1 MSLITSEAIAAS
13 SHKSAKKQ
21 AGKVKVVHVD
31 IDGKNFSGTAEE
43 VKEQMDKASEEAN
56 SQNNQGKET
65 IVNNDSVHG
74 NPGCTIEGTCTQVED
89 DAAAPEVEIL
99 SADPEPATKQQSSSE
114 SYYERTNR
122 DDNISRGPGFEQA
135 EASPRKVVIVTKN
148 YFGQEIGVD
157 VVDGLTQPESLE
169 FSRKFGAQV
178 RDCNRAASMLQSM
191 TIVERLITKR
201 EDADYLKKQR
211 REALDKAGNLVVNAH
226 YVAGVRQA
234 TQAIDNMA
242 KLSQALF
249 D

>member
-1 MSLITSEAIAAS
+1 MSLITSEAIAA
-13 SHKSAKKQ
+13 KSAKKQ
-21 AGKVKVVHVD
+21 HGKVKGVHVD

-43 VKEQMDKASEEAN
+43 VKEQMDKASNEAN

-99 SADPEPATKQQSSSE
+99 SADPEPATEQQSSFE

-122 DDNISRGPGFEQA
+122 DDNISRAPGYEQ
-135 EASPRKVVIVTKN
+135 EKASPRKVIIVTKN

-157 VVDGLTQPESLE
+157 VVDGLTQTESLE
-169 FSRKFGAQV
+169 FSRKFGTQV
-178 RDCNRAASMLQSM
+178 RNCNRAASMLQSM

-234 TQAIDNMA
+234 TQAIDKMA
-242 KLSQALF
+242 ELSRALF